1 MRAVQYRGKNMGFL
15 GSLLDLGSRPIPHLI
30 SPVTLGKPLD
40 CSVLSSLIYK
50 TGIVIVSNYFTGV
63 L

>member
-1 MRAVQYRGKNMGFL
+1 MGFL

-30 SPVTLGKPLD
+30 SFVTLGKPVD
-40 CSVLSSLIYK
+40 CSMLSFLIYK
-50 TGIVIVSNYFTGV
+50 MGIVTVPSYFTGV